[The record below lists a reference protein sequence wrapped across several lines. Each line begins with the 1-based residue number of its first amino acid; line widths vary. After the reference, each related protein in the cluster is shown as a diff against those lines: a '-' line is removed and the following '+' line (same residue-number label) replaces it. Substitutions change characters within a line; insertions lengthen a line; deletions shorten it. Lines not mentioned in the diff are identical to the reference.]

1 MLQKVRRLRFIVRRS
16 PAADSPHGEVR
27 FERRTFPAK
36 WRGQTGRNH
45 TLGKDLQEGSVREAM
60 TAFQDPKTAGRE
72 GASADPG
79 RTDPPHGGMAQV
91 SQVSDSA
98 QPPGSVGLAKRPWAR
113 NPLDGPG
120 PDGPIERVM
129 STVIRKLAWSRLSN
143 PKVALSVSAVGL
155 FLGMLVGLN
164 APNQMA
170 LGHEGDVIAL
180 PLTRAFQSIF
190 PWMQTFFYD
199 HLVFSGAVLYA
210 GDVLACLGLA
220 GMLWAH
226 SQGWRPNPTKLFL
239 LSTGIVAVMVS
250 ITPVGSSDTAS
261 YAAYGRIAALGQNP
275 YAVTPA
281 QFFHKSGA
289 YYNVIGELW
298 THTQSVYGPIATG
311 IQSAAAHVGGA
322 NVSHTIWLLMILNG
336 LVFVG
341 VGFLLL
347 KTSDDPVRATLFWTA
362 NPVLI
367 QQLVSGGHLDTF
379 VAAAAICAVQ
389 VARRVS
395 GKWGDVLIG
404 VLIGVACGVKATAVL
419 VGIGLALPLLMRRE
433 WMRLA
438 RMTAVSLL
446 TVGAIYSYYGL
457 SALKPLLTQ
466 GTSTVQLPSPWWF
479 LDAFWVHVLGFSS
492 GTASHIITVLW
503 PLAMIAVAWLIS
515 QRISSDQPREVVG
528 PFAVSFAWILVA
540 PWSMA
545 WYAALAWVTATQLP
559 RNRMTRW
566 LAIVTVVLAL
576 WHSSGGSFYPNP

>member
-1 MLQKVRRLRFIVRRS
+1 
-16 PAADSPHGEVR
+16 
-27 FERRTFPAK
+27 
-36 WRGQTGRNH
+36 
-45 TLGKDLQEGSVREAM
+45 M
-60 TAFQDPKTAGRE
+60 T
-72 GASADPG
+72 
-79 RTDPPHGGMAQV
+79 QV
-91 SQVSDSA
+91 SSSA
-98 QPPGSVGLAKRPWAR
+98 ETPGSVGLAKRPWAR
-113 NPLDGPG
+113 SPLDGPG
-120 PDGPIERVM
+120 PNGPIERVM

-155 FLGMLVGLN
+155 FLGMLVGLT

-170 LGHEGDVIAL
+170 LGHNGDVIAL
-180 PLTRAFQSIF
+180 PLTHAFETVF
-190 PWMQTFFYD
+190 PWLQRLFYN
-199 HLVFSGAVLYA
+199 HLVLSGAVLYA

-226 SQGWRPNPTKLFL
+226 SQGWRPNPTRLFL
-239 LSTGIVAVMVS
+239 ISAAIVAVMVS

-261 YAAYGRIAALGQNP
+261 YAAYGRIAALGKNP
-275 YAVTPA
+275 YTVTPA
-281 QFFHKSGA
+281 QFFPQHSA
-289 YYNVIGELW
+289 YYQTIGQLW
-298 THTQSVYGPIATG
+298 HHTPSVYGPIATG

-322 NVSHTIWLLMILNG
+322 NVTHTIWLLMILNG
-336 LVFVG
+336 LAFIG

-347 KTSDDPVRATLFWTA
+347 KTSADPIRATLFWTV

-438 RMTAVSLL
+438 RITVVSLV

-457 SALKPLLTQ
+457 SALKPLLSQ
-466 GTSTVQLPSPWWF
+466 GTSTVELPSPWWF
-479 LDAFWVHVLGFSS
+479 LDEFWHHVLGLSTHS
-492 GTASHIITVLW
+492 AATIITVLW

-515 QRISSDQPREVVG
+515 QRISSDQPLEVVG

-545 WYAALAWVTATQLP
+545 WYAALAWVTLTQLP

-576 WHSSGGSFYPNP
+576 WHSSGGSFYPHP

>member
-1 MLQKVRRLRFIVRRS
+1 
-16 PAADSPHGEVR
+16 
-27 FERRTFPAK
+27 
-36 WRGQTGRNH
+36 
-45 TLGKDLQEGSVREAM
+45 
-60 TAFQDPKTAGRE
+60 
-72 GASADPG
+72 
-79 RTDPPHGGMAQV
+79 MAQV
-91 SQVSDSA
+91 TQVSNPA
-98 QPPGSVGLAKRPWAR
+98 ETPGSVGLAKRPWAR
-113 NPLDGPG
+113 SPLDGPG
-120 PDGPIERVM
+120 PNGPIERVM

-155 FLGMLVGLN
+155 FLGMLVGLT

-170 LGHEGDVIAL
+170 LGHKGDVIAL
-180 PLTRAFQSIF
+180 PLTHAFETAF
-190 PWMQTFFYD
+190 PWLQRLFYN
-199 HLVFSGAVLYA
+199 HLVLSGAVLYA

-239 LSTGIVAVMVS
+239 LSAAIVAVMVS

-261 YAAYGRIAALGQNP
+261 YAAYGRIAALGKDP
-275 YAVTPA
+275 YTVTPA
-281 QFFHKSGA
+281 QFFPHNSA
-289 YYNVIGELW
+289 YYQTIGELW
-298 THTQSVYGPIATG
+298 KPQTSVYGPIATG

-322 NVSHTIWLLMILNG
+322 NVTHTIWLLMILNG
-336 LVFVG
+336 LAFIG

-347 KTSDDPVRATLFWTA
+347 KTSDDPIRATLFWTV

-438 RMTAVSLL
+438 RITAISLL
-446 TVGAIYSYYGL
+446 TVGAIYTTYGV
-457 SALKPLLTQ
+457 SALKPLLSQ
-466 GTSTVQLPSPWWF
+466 GTSTVELPSPWWF
-479 LDAFWVHVLGFSS
+479 LDQFWVYALHLSPAAAG
-492 GTASHIITVLW
+492 HIITVLW

-515 QRISSDQPREVVG
+515 RRISSDQPLEVVG

-545 WYAALAWVTATQLP
+545 WYAALAWVTLTQVP

-576 WHSSGGSFYPNP
+576 WHSSGGSFYPHP